1 MGDMARRLPVVVAIL
16 WMAATVTAAPSMAA
30 GDPLA
35 GLQWS
40 LRTIGA
46 DPAGPF
52 TGSGVTVAVIDTGVQ
67 ADHEDLAGGVGASV
81 DCIGAAGDPS
91 ACRPHSGDEDGHGTH
106 VAGIVGARA
115 GNDKGIVGVAPT
127 VTLQSVKV
135 LERGCEDAAVG
146 GVVCGAVGDSSDVEA
161 GIRWATAAGADV
173 INLSVADDAV
183 QRMASGSP
191 LVPAIEAAWQAGV
204 VVVVAAGNDLDV
216 ASGSGYDDIPAI
228 VVAATGPDDV
238 KASYSNSVGTARWG
252 MAAPGGDDDGA
263 CPTHAILSTWVQ
275 TQPPNEDYA
284 CMDGTSMAAPHV
296 AGAIAVLLSAG
307 FAPHDAV
314 QQLLRT
320 AVDLGEEGTDGI
332 YGAGRL
338 DLAAALAAPP
348 PAVPPPPPAPSSP
361 QAAAS
366 SAEAAPAPVP
376 TEPAEPVPT
385 ASAPIP
391 PSSAPTEPVPG
402 SVPPPRSAVG
412 RIERP
417 GSPDVLPRWLVAL
430 GAASVLAN
438 FAGVVT
444 VRRRTEQARRAAT
457 RP

>member
-1 MGDMARRLPVVVAIL
+1 MGDMARRLLVVVAIL
-16 WMAATVTAAPSMAA
+16 AMAAAVTAAPSMAA

-35 GLQWS
+35 DLQWS
-40 LRTIGA
+40 LHTIGA

-67 ADHEDLAGGVGASV
+67 ADHEDLAGAVGASV

-91 ACRPHSGDEDGHGTH
+91 ACRPQSGDPDGHGTH

-115 GNDKGIVGVAPT
+115 GNDKGIAGVAPT

-135 LERGCEDAAVG
+135 LERGCEDPALG
-146 GVVCGAVGDSSDVEA
+146 GVVCGAVGDSADVEA
-161 GIRWATAAGADV
+161 GIRWATASGADV

-183 QRMASGSP
+183 QRTANGSP
-191 LVPAIEAAWQAGV
+191 LAPAIEAAWQAGV

-216 ASGSGYDDIPAI
+216 AMGSGYDDIPAI
-228 VVAATGPDDV
+228 VVAATGPGDV

-307 FAPHDAV
+307 FAPQEAV
-314 QQLLRT
+314 EQLLRT
-320 AVDLGEEGTDGI
+320 AVDLGDEGTDGV

-348 PAVPPPPPAPSSP
+348 PAVPPAPTLPSP

-366 SAEAAPAPVP
+366 SPEATPAPVP
-376 TEPAEPVPT
+376 TETAEPVPT
-385 ASAPIP
+385 APAPTP
-391 PSSAPTEPVPG
+391 PSSAPAEPVPG

-412 RIERP
+412 RIERA
-417 GSPDVLPRWLVAL
+417 GSPGGLPPWLVAL

-438 FAGVVT
+438 FAGVAT